1 MSWWGWGTTP
11 ASPVPP
17 VPPAPPAAEIPP
29 PSSPS
34 PPPGSS
40 SSSAAPSS
48 GEEFPISL
56 ESYRDYLSAKI
67 LFATGTGSVIGISNG
82 FYMGDMMALY
92 GYSYALG
99 FGVSSTAYFSGTYA
113 LRYLRKEDDYI
124 NHGVSGFVNGGWM
137 TAAFGGVRKGVFGA
151 IGTLA
156 FFFSSLLCPCII
168 SSVPFSYTIN

>member
-17 VPPAPPAAEIPP
+17 TPPAAEIEP

-34 PPPGSS
+34 PPP
-40 SSSAAPSS
+40 SSSAKPVSE
-48 GEEFPISL
+48 EEFPISL

-67 LFATGTGSVIGISNG
+67 LFATGTGSLIGVSSG

-137 TAAFGGVRKGVFGA
+137 TAAFGGIRKGVFGA
-151 IGTLA
+151 IGTLD

-168 SSVPFSYTIN
+168 SSVPFYSTIN